1 MNSSYMRSI
10 KLCLPIM
17 LLLDCG
23 CGPSQTRSVA
33 MVNPEQEA
41 DRVLAIA
48 ADLEKQGKTKQAFA
62 AYHQVITNFPGTPSG
77 QLAVARVKKAQS
89 QSPTKGK
96 NPKK

>member
-1 MNSSYMRSI
+1 MRYAT
-10 KLCLPIM
+10 LCLSTM
-17 LLLDCG
+17 LLLAYG
-23 CGPSQTRSVA
+23 CGPSQTPSIA

-77 QLAVARVKKAQS
+77 KLALAKVKKAQS
-89 QSPTKGK
+89 QSPTKA
-96 NPKK
+96 KKAKK